1 RNESGDDVDQSRDD
15 GGHQGGV
22 VAETEGLEQDG
33 SVEHDDVDA
42 GELLEGGDQQGHAQ
56 LRPVFA
62 PQQGA
67 PWVPDDLGVFAGRDE
82 VVVLGFDVVGS
93 ADLPKH
99 GHGLLVVATLDQRV
113 GGIGEEEGADG
124 DDDGWHGS
132 EAQAQAPAPPALD
145 LVGGIVHQVGDEDAD
160 GDHKL
165 EGNVEHPA
173 ELRRSHLREFDR
185 PRKLTWL
192 ANPTPMPRRMRPM
205 MSMATSLAPP
215 LIAAPPRKM
224 SPPPSMEILLPKA
237 LVTAEATKEATN
249 AAR

>member
-1 RNESGDDVDQSRDD
+1 MPYLGDHHLNTALEKESTAANFVDGDDRNESGDDVDQSRDD

-173 ELRRSHLREFDR
+173 ELRRSHLREVERNGLLRETARSEQNRFILSLIDR
-185 PRKLTWL
+185 ESLPGWRIQ
-192 ANPTPMPRRMRPM
+192 RRCPEGCD
-205 MSMATSLAPP
+205 L
-215 LIAAPPRKM
+215 
-224 SPPPSMEILLPKA
+224 
-237 LVTAEATKEATN
+237 
-249 AAR
+249 